1 MEPGALDKELDS
13 LSAFLAD
20 QLERKRLSKPLLAL
34 TKYMAEMVDED
45 GYLAQEDLDGLTEM
59 KIPQA
64 MVDQAL
70 DIVQSLEPA
79 GVGARNLAECLV
91 LQLSRQKKQALL
103 ASPDNWA
110 AFFPQLDTQRYKP
123 CTPEPLSYY
132 LGI

>member
-64 MVDQAL
+64 MVYWG
-70 DIVQSLEPA
+70 S
-79 GVGARNLAECLV
+79 G
-91 LQLSRQKKQALL
+91 
-103 ASPDNWA
+103 
-110 AFFPQLDTQRYKP
+110 T
-123 CTPEPLSYY
+123 
-132 LGI
+132 